1 MIDMILEQQQ
11 LFCATLI
18 EICKPDLMPSDTK
31 MSVMEA
37 FVEVMKPIAQIT
49 ETLGGEKQVT
59 LSAVR
64 QIS

>member
-1 MIDMILEQQQ
+1 MIDRILEQQQ
-11 LFCATLI
+11 LLCATLI
-18 EICKPDLMPSDTK
+18 EIRKPDLMPSDTE

-49 ETLGGEKQVT
+49 ETIGGEKQAT

-64 QIS
+64 PIS